1 MSSTLG
7 LYRFKIK
14 ISKAMAIISC
24 EFMRCRS
31 SVQCWATTTTTNS
44 RHTYI
49 VLLHKHKSIL
59 ASHTRVVAKEKLVLG
74 AIRTTTAKQQRRST
88 TRYVWNS
95 PQK

>member
-1 MSSTLG
+1 
-7 LYRFKIK
+7 
-14 ISKAMAIISC
+14 MAIISC

-31 SVQCWATTTTTNS
+31 SVQRWATTTTTNS

-59 ASHTRVVAKEKLVLG
+59 ASHTRVAKEKLVLG